1 MAGEPILII
10 DDTPVNLKLTRILL
24 ANEGYQVRTAADA
37 EEALA
42 LLENFTPDLMLVD
55 IQLPGIDGLEFTRR
69 VKADPRWRDAV
80 VIALTAFAMKG
91 DEQKALSAGCDGYI
105 TKPIDTRTLPTRLRE
120 YLAARKAA
128 GPKPP
133 PAPPPPPKPK
143 TAPGALDL
151 AGPEVDALRRRFISE
166 GTLQSKHL
174 LDSLDGDFD
183 AVAAARLVHQ
193 WIGAAGLLG
202 YSAIS
207 SVARELDGALRE
219 RPLDNAQLREGITR
233 LIYAYCDAPEAQPVA
248 IPDSIADALNG
259 RRFALVGFADL
270 DADRM
275 CAAFA
280 RVNALPRLFPA
291 LEPVSSEQV
300 RNCDAIIVHV
310 RSETMPTPWLSP
322 RTDDLPDKPLLLL
335 GDRDNLLAL
344 DRSVQSRASEFLMD
358 AWQAEEAL
366 MRASLALTRKTP
378 PQTVPVPGAG
388 GREYPAIRKS
398 RPYVVLADDDPTV
411 LSLVRATL
419 ENYGMEVRGAKNGSE
434 ALQVIETNP
443 PDAAILDVN
452 MPGMDGFELLS
463 TIRSRNYPIRVIL
476 LTARQQEGDL
486 VRGFTL
492 GADDYVIKPF
502 SPMELIARLKRLL
515 WR

>member
-37 EEALA
+37 EEALSI
-42 LLENFTPDLMLVD
+42 LENFKPDLMLVD

-69 VKADPRWRDAV
+69 VRADPRWRDIAIV
-80 VIALTAFAMKG
+80 ALTAFAMKG
-91 DEQKALSAGCDGYI
+91 DEQKALAAGCDGYI
-105 TKPIDTRTLPTRLRE
+105 TKPIDTRTLPGRLRE
-120 YLAARKAA
+120 YLEARKAA
-128 GPKPP
+128 SASADQ
-133 PAPPPPPKPK
+133 PAPAPKRAATTGPLELK
-143 TAPGALDL
+143 
-151 AGPEVDALRRRFISE
+151 GPEVDALRRRFIAE
-166 GTLQSKHL
+166 GTTQCRQL
-174 LDSLDGDFD
+174 LDALDGGFD
-183 AVAAARLVHQ
+183 ADAAARLIHQ

-202 YSAIS
+202 YNDISAI
-207 SVARELDGALRE
+207 ARELDQSLRE
-219 RPLDNAQLREGITR
+219 RPLDNAQLRDGITR

-259 RRFALVGFADL
+259 RRFALIGFADL

-275 CAAFA
+275 CQALA

-291 LEPVSSEQV
+291 SEPVSSEQV
-300 RNCDAIIVHV
+300 RNCEALIIHV
-310 RSETMPTPWLSP
+310 RAETMSTGWLSP
-322 RTDDLPDKPLLLL
+322 RTGDLPDKPLLLL

-358 AWQAEEAL
+358 AWQPEEAL
-366 MRASLALTRKTP
+366 MRASLALSRKAAPTA
-378 PQTVPVPGAG
+378 VPVPGAG
-388 GREYPAIRKS
+388 GREYPSVRKS

-419 ENYGMEVRGAKNGSE
+419 ENYGMEVRGALNGAE
-434 ALQVIETNP
+434 ALQVIESRM

-452 MPGMDGFELLS
+452 MPGMDGFELLA
-463 TIRSRNYPIRVIL
+463 TIRSRSFPIRVIL

-492 GADDYVIKPF
+492 GADDYVVKPF
-502 SPMELIARLKRLL
+502 SPMELVARLKRLL